1 MLPDR
6 SSLLKGQNLVENA
19 KIQKFKCDILGDFP
33 TLCSGL
39 KIVQLSRFYSCQKME
54 FMSTDF
60 EFLPLKATIISPS
73 PSPISFFGY
82 KNGIK
87 DARLHTVAKS
97 EFLFIKSNSQ

>member
-1 MLPDR
+1 
-6 SSLLKGQNLVENA
+6 
-19 KIQKFKCDILGDFP
+19 
-33 TLCSGL
+33 
-39 KIVQLSRFYSCQKME
+39 ME

-97 EFLFIKSNSQ
+97 QFFFKKIKFSIIPFLAGKFKFNIGVDFYQN